1 MTHGDRDRLPR
12 QSKGRRPHFFDDPA
26 VDQLYAVVV
35 ELAAELSVAYDR
47 IDTLERLLDAD
58 KLVSRD
64 RIDSFVA
71 DEQIETERMS
81 RRDAYLERVFRV
93 FSQELEVAPSDAP
106 PASS

>member
-12 QSKGRRPHFFDDPA
+12 QSKGRRPHFFEDPA

-58 KLVSRD
+58 KLLSRA
-64 RIDSFVA
+64 RIDDFEA
-71 DEQIETERMS
+71 DEQIEAERML
-81 RRDAYLERVFRV
+81 RREAYLERIFRV
-93 FSQELEVAPSDAP
+93 FGRQTESSGDP